1 MTGYSLK
8 VSFLPTLGK
17 TGKETR
23 SMRHSFGPCLSRK
36 FLTLGR
42 RKIQV
47 GTKVQVRAT
56 TTGAV
61 VREMTVV
68 LVRET
73 TEAMTVVTQD
83 KTTGEVAVTV
93 IQDVVDEMTGIVV
106 ETEAGTL
113 VSEIPEKM
121 TVSPSSLH

>member
-17 TGKETR
+17 TERGIR
-23 SMRHSFGPCLSRK
+23 SMRHSFGLSLSQK

-42 RKIQV
+42 REIQV
-47 GTKVQVRAT
+47 GVKVL
-56 TTGAV
+56 G
-61 VREMTVV
+61 MTVV

-73 TEAMTVVTQD
+73 VDAVTVVTQD
-83 KTTGEVAVTV
+83 KTTGAVAVTV

-113 VSEIPEKM
+113 VGKIPGEKT